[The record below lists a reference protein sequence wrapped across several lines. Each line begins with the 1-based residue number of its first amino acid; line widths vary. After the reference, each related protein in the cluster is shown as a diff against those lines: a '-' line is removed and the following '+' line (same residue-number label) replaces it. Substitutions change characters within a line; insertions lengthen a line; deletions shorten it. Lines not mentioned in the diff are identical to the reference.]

1 MDGGQKK
8 LHCTLAQ
15 TNLINVMEALKQ
27 QIDKIEAQYA
37 ENLQKVAAGSWT
49 YQQWY
54 DFCTVALGDLM
65 VFQYQEKTKKA

>member
-1 MDGGQKK
+1 MGGDQKM
-8 LHCTLAQ
+8 LLFPQTLS
-15 TNLINVMEALKQ
+15 NILMEALKQ
-27 QIDKIEAQYA
+27 QIDKIEAQYV

>member
-1 MDGGQKK
+1 
-8 LHCTLAQ
+8 
-15 TNLINVMEALKQ
+15 MEALKQ
-27 QIDKIEAQYA
+27 HIDKIEAQYI

-65 VFQYQEKTKKA
+65 SFQYREKTKNA